1 MPSYEDSASP
11 GAGDAYSHYS
21 HLPTPPT
28 SGLRPPHRPGWNS
41 PLSPPLPPPSVRS
54 SPRPRRP
61 RTHTLP
67 PALEHAATDDS
78 YASSSSF
85 ATTSSS
91 SSAGRPT
98 APGGPS
104 SSAASSAKKGK
115 TPVPLKRNKTVRE
128 PATAPV
134 QAVVP
139 RVPRNVAAAKMHH
152 IDEEYDDGE
161 DDDGVEDVDDILW
174 RSGTGTGAVVQD
186 HVAPPRKQV
195 AGGKKASLAVE
206 LKMNLEIELEL
217 KAYIHGDVT
226 LELFN

>member
-1 MPSYEDSASP
+1 MPSYEDSISHGP
-11 GAGDAYSHYS
+11 GDNNYS

-41 PLSPPLPPPSVRS
+41 PLSPPLPPPALRS

-67 PALEHAATDDS
+67 PALEHAAEDS

-85 ATTSSS
+85 ATSSSSSS
-91 SSAGRPT
+91 SSAGPWRPM

-104 SSAASSAKKGK
+104 SSLSSGKGK
-115 TPVPLKRNKTVRE
+115 APVPLKRNKTVRE

-139 RVPRNVAAAKMHH
+139 RVPRNIAAAKMHH

-161 DDDGVEDVDDILW
+161 DDGAEDVDDILW
-174 RSGTGTGAVVQD
+174 RSGTGTGTAMGD